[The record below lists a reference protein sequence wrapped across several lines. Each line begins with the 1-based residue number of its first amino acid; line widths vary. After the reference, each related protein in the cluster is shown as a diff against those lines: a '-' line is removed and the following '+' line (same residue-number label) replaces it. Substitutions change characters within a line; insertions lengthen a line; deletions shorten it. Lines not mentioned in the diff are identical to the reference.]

1 MEREREGSRHVLAS
15 CTKWVMASHRLFA
28 LFSYHYFP
36 EIIHDKKFKKK
47 TKEKDSATQTPKSS
61 LSSFQ

>member
-1 MEREREGSRHVLAS
+1 MLAS
-15 CTKWVMASHRLFA
+15 CSKWVMASQRLFA

-47 TKEKDSATQTPKSS
+47 TKEKDSATQTPQSS